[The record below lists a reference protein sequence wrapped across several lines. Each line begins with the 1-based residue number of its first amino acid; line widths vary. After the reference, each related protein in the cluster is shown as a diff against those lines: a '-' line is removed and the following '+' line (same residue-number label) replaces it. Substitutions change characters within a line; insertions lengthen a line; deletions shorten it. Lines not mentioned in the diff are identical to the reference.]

1 MADNSLLKDKKILI
15 VDDEPD
21 ILEVLEEYLSDC
33 NLTRA
38 TNFDDAKRLLESETF
53 NAAILDIMGV
63 NGYKLLEIS
72 QERKVPA
79 LMLTA
84 HAFSPDNI
92 VKSMKEGAAS
102 YVPKDEINR
111 IRDFLNDIFVAMEK
125 GVSPW
130 ESWQKRLP
138 SSYFEMKFGAAWRAA
153 DQDFREALKASIQ
166 ARAKASK
173 KD

>member
-102 YVPKDEINR
+102 YVPKDEITK
-111 IRDFLNDIFVAMEK
+111 IKDFLNDIFVAMEK

-138 SSYFEMKFGAAWRAA
+138 GSYFEMKFGAAWKAANQEFRDALRAA
-153 DQDFREALKASIQ
+153 LQS
-166 ARAKASK
+166 RAKS
-173 KD
+173 

>member
-1 MADNSLLKDKKILI
+1 MSEKSLLKDKKILI

-33 NLTRA
+33 KLTKA
-38 TNFDDAKRLLESETF
+38 TNFDDAKRFLESEKF
-53 NAAILDIMGV
+53 DAAILDIMGV

-72 QERKVPA
+72 QEKKVPA

-111 IRDFLNDIFVAMEK
+111 IRDFLNDIFLAMEK

-138 SSYFEMKFGAAWRAA
+138 GSYFEMKFGAAWKVANQEFRDALRAA
-153 DQDFREALKASIQ
+153 LQS
-166 ARAKASK
+166 RAKS
-173 KD
+173 

>member
-1 MADNSLLKDKKILI
+1 
-15 VDDEPD
+15 
-21 ILEVLEEYLSDC
+21 
-33 NLTRA
+33 
-38 TNFDDAKRLLESETF
+38 
-53 NAAILDIMGV
+53 MGV

-102 YVPKDEINR
+102 YVPKDEITK
-111 IRDFLNDIFVAMEK
+111 IKDFLNDIFVAMEK

-138 SSYFEMKFGAAWRAA
+138 GSYFEMKFGAAWKKSRIPGCT
-153 DQDFREALKASIQ
+153 QGRITVKGKKLKGRMIPI
-166 ARAKASK
+166 
-173 KD
+173 